1 MACERRGRS
10 QRAGARP
17 NPGRSPGPA
26 EAAAAAGHT
35 PGHWHAEL
43 RPVRRPVS
51 ARAGP
56 AGTSSRQYRRT
67 GRRGPGGLQER
78 PAACSLVGPFMIVA
92 AAPGSAGPTAM
103 LAGLTD
109 PAIGGACQLRAWGK
123 GQGAWAAWA
132 VRSAEAR
139 SLAGRVSLGLGQ
151 SPDSQHEIRP
161 QWQSPHWS
169 HSAIT
174 PAGSGA
180 SDARSCHFAHRHRD

>member
-1 MACERRGRS
+1 
-10 QRAGARP
+10 
-17 NPGRSPGPA
+17 
-26 EAAAAAGHT
+26 
-35 PGHWHAEL
+35 
-43 RPVRRPVS
+43 VRRPVS

-174 PAGSGA
+174 PTGSGA
-180 SDARSCHFAHRHRD
+180 SDARSCHCAHRHRDRVRVAQAQRACSGNLHRKNQRKDAEHRASCPAGGVRLRGND